1 MTTTYEKLLN
11 LGYSHDEIIKAV
23 SGYHSRCRTFT
34 AVGAETPDGYPL
46 IGISYHCD
54 YRAEEEWGQR
64 AIYKTLGVEPH
75 RWQMKEEN
83 KVFISR
89 FRGIPSLILLSNDWD
104 GFDSQE
110 QEWGHSIETSQGIK
124 RATGTLDL
132 DSKFKGKGYSLLEY
146 YDEYYRYAVTDVQK
160 IPDNLQ
166 PNEWLKIA
174 ELKEIAVKAGIQG
187 KLPTRKDNLIEFI
200 KNAPEFIA
208 LAEEPN
214 VWPGWFHNGEALV
227 LRADRGI
234 VADILNILYEASQEG
249 MLACGGGT
257 GPFSTAATFYDAR
270 DVGQLLMKERLE
282 KIESIKTTASV

>member
-1 MTTTYEKLLN
+1 
-11 LGYSHDEIIKAV
+11 
-23 SGYHSRCRTFT
+23 
-34 AVGAETPDGYPL
+34 
-46 IGISYHCD
+46 
-54 YRAEEEWGQR
+54 
-64 AIYKTLGVEPH
+64 
-75 RWQMKEEN
+75 MKEEN

-110 QEWGHSIETSQGIK
+110 QEWGHNIETSQGIK

-174 ELKEIAVKAGIQG
+174 ELKEIAVKAGIHG

-208 LAEEPN
+208 LAQEPD
-214 VWPGWFHNGEALV
+214 VWPGWFHNGEVLV

-234 VADILNILYEASQEG
+234 VADILNILYEVSQEG

-257 GPFSTAATFYDAR
+257 GPFGTAATFYDAR
-270 DVGQLLMKERLE
+270 DVGPLLLKERLE
-282 KIESIKTTASV
+282 KIESVKATASV